1 VALLK
6 APTKQKTTSLQVRLE
21 EDVRVSLNKYAQ
33 FIDAS
38 PSYVVSEAL
47 KLLFKRDQE
56 FKRWLGQHAKNAGQ
70 EQKEEAALAKAAS
83 QT

>member
-1 VALLK
+1 MALLK
-6 APTKQKTTSLQVRLE
+6 APTKHKTTSLQVRLE

-33 FIDAS
+33 FIDAT

-56 FKRWLGQHAKNAGQ
+56 FKRWLGQHAKSGGQ
-70 EQKEEAALAKAAS
+70 NEEAALAKAGS

>member
-6 APTKQKTTSLQVRLE
+6 APTKQKTTTVQVRLDD
-21 EDVRVSLNKYAQ
+21 DVRTILNMYAK
-33 FIDAS
+33 FLEAN

-56 FKRWLGQHAKNAGQ
+56 FKRWLSQHAKNDSQ
-70 EQKEEAALAKAAS
+70 EQSEGAAFAKAS
-83 QT
+83 S

>member
-1 VALLK
+1 MALLK
-6 APTKQKTTSLQVRLE
+6 TPTKQKTTSLQVRLE
-21 EDVRVSLNKYAQ
+21 EDVRVSLTRYAQ

-56 FKRWLGQHAKNAGQ
+56 FKRWLGQHSKTGGQ

>member
-1 VALLK
+1 MALLK

-56 FKRWLGQHAKNAGQ
+56 FKRWLGQHAKSGGQ
-70 EQKEEAALAKAAS
+70 NEEAAVAKAAS